1 MAEQRIRESEESFRL
16 LATNIPQLVFR
27 TKGNGARAWGS
38 PQWIEFTG
46 LSLEDSLGF
55 GWLEA
60 IHPEDHDAT
69 VAAWAAAE
77 ETGEYCVEHRIRR
90 GSDGEY
96 RWHQTRAK
104 PIAEIQGDWVGTST
118 DVHQLREFQ
127 ELQQVLLA
135 ELQHRTRNL
144 LAVVQSIA
152 RQTIRTSRSL
162 DEFVPQ
168 FEGRLRALSR
178 VQGLL
183 ARLDHG
189 SIDLRGRRSG

>member
-1 MAEQRIRESEESFRL
+1 M
-16 LATNIPQLVFR
+16 
-27 TKGNGARAWGS
+27 
-38 PQWIEFTG
+38 
-46 LSLEDSLGF
+46 
-55 GWLEA
+55 
-60 IHPEDHDAT
+60 
-69 VAAWAAAE
+69 
-77 ETGEYCVEHRIRR
+77 
-90 GSDGEY
+90 
-96 RWHQTRAK
+96 
-104 PIAEIQGDWVGTST
+104 
-118 DVHQLREFQ
+118 
-127 ELQQVLLA
+127 A